1 MKGMAVGGVVD
12 KRKEFNP
19 LSCRMNIYS
28 LSAFL
33 SQLISLIMDLWKDFV
48 PKNQACSDFLKEW
61 GKQAV
66 CFVFCFFRL
75 GMSLLSACPPL
86 RPHPLMGHIWVFH
99 FFGCFFCNWLHFIQL
114 PCQIFMRGKFF
125 LECICSNQA
134 VTTLREAI
142 LHQIGCFLHFV

>member
-28 LSAFL
+28 LS
-33 SQLISLIMDLWKDFV
+33 LIMDLWKDFV
-48 PKNQACSDFLKEW
+48 PKNQACSDFLKEG

-75 GMSLLSACPPL
+75 GLMSLLSACPAL
-86 RPHPLMGHIWVFH
+86 LLHPLMGHILGFQL
-99 FFGCFFCNWLHFIQL
+99 FCFFIYNFITL
-114 PCQIFMRGKFF
+114 FPLCHLRYLCAFF
-125 LECICSNQA
+125 NLFLFKQMK
-134 VTTLREAI
+134 TLSETNNKNK
-142 LHQIGCFLHFV
+142 HCFYPLNLL